1 MAVSEREEEEDCKE
15 QQSAYYGK
23 EGLKKLKSV
32 GLGPDPNPLDYSYIF
47 RLIKEKWMITA
58 YSLLGVV
65 MEAQM
70 IAAYGKIATDFN
82 PLLKK
87 KRNTNRL
94 KEQTLT
100 PSVLVGENFVG
111 TESDYK
117 GKETL
122 DVDKETWNKRKERT
136 LRLVI
141 KRILVNL
148 VCIFDPGNHHINL
161 SKIGNFKNLRSLYL
175 AGNTLKEDLPRIFQR
190 LEPARKSIEV
200 LELSYNKISG
210 SLPDF
215 TTFTAL
221 KELHLKGNE
230 MQGTFSE
237 KFEKISNIFILDL
250 ADNQICGLLPDL
262 STLSSLRELYF
273 ERNHLE
279 GALAE
284 RIMSLSELQFLGV
297 FSNLLHGTM
306 TETHLKNLSQLVYLD
321 LSHNS
326 LVIKLGS
333 HNPAGHSAIGNLS

>member
-1 MAVSEREEEEDCKE
+1 MN
-15 QQSAYYGK
+15 
-23 EGLKKLKSV
+23 GLTGSI
-32 GLGPDPNPLDYSYIF
+32 PRSF
-47 RLIKEKWMITA
+47 
-58 YSLLGVV
+58 
-65 MEAQM
+65 
-70 IAAYGKIATDFN
+70 
-82 PLLKK
+82 
-87 KRNTNRL
+87 
-94 KEQTLT
+94 
-100 PSVLVGENFVG
+100 
-111 TESDYK
+111 
-117 GKETL
+117 
-122 DVDKETWNKRKERT
+122 
-136 LRLVI
+136 
-141 KRILVNL
+141 
-148 VCIFDPGNHHINL
+148 
-161 SKIGNFKNLRSLYL
+161 GNFKNLRSLYL

-230 MQGTFSE
+230 MQGTFPE

-273 ERNHLE
+273 ERNRLE

-333 HNPAGHSAIGNLS
+333 DWSPSFSLEVMSLSSCKLGPSFPSWLQTQKNLSIIDVSDAEINDTVPDWFWKQLTLSLRYLNISSKEIHGIVQDLVT